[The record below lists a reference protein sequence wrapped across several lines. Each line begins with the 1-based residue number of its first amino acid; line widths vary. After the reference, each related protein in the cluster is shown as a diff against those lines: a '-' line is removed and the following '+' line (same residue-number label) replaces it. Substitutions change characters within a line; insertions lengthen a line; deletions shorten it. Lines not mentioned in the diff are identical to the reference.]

1 MKHAE
6 TNKESNYLEAERQ
19 RLLDCIVAIRKSGT
33 VAHAYC
39 WLIESTESKGSRTY
53 TYIKLLTQKPDEK
66 LTSKSLGR
74 PGSDRHR
81 EWKAAIERRE
91 AIAELEQQLKMLNAL
106 IERQAKSAYADLVSI
121 SLALQSLPQRE

>member
-1 MKHAE
+1 MKRTE
-6 TNKESNYLEAERQ
+6 INKELNYLEAEQQ
-19 RLLDCIVAIRKSGT
+19 RLLDCIVAIRESGT

-39 WLIESTESKGSRTY
+39 WLIESTEAKGSKTY
-53 TYIKLLTQKPDEK
+53 TYIKLLTQKPGEK

-91 AIAELEQQLKMLNAL
+91 AIAELEQQLKMLDAL
-106 IERQAKSAYADLVSI
+106 IERQAKSAHADLYRRTGG
-121 SLALQSLPQRE
+121 LKK